1 MPPSWVRA
9 EGCRLGIMPR
19 PRGGDWL
26 EEDIRLLKAEGV
38 GVIVS
43 ALEPDESAELE
54 LSQEA
59 DACRRGG
66 IDFISFPIADR
77 SVPDSVEDFRGF
89 LKAVEKHLQGHKAVV
104 VHCRA
109 GIGRSSII
117 AASLLLGYGLSVADA
132 FELLRQA
139 RGFPVPDT
147 PEQREWVERL
157 AVRTINPGER

>member
-43 ALEPDESAELE
+43 ALEPDETAELE

-66 IDFISFPIADR
+66 IEFISFPIADR
-77 SVPDSVEDFRGF
+77 SVPDSVEGFRGF
-89 LKAVEKHLQGHKAVV
+89 LNEVEKHLRCHKAVV
-104 VHCRA
+104 VHRRA

-117 AASLLLGYGLSVADA
+117 AACLLLRYGFPVAGA
-132 FELLRQA
+132 FELLKRA

-147 PEQREWVERL
+147 PEQREWVERFV
-157 AVRTINPGER
+157 ARTENAGER